1 MPLTK
6 LALRPGINKEGTT
19 YSNEG
24 GYFNCDKVRF
34 RSGYAEKLG
43 GWLKWVEGYKGVA
56 GTIMNWNSL
65 SSEDLLGLGTNQKYY
80 IETGATFRD
89 ITPLRTTA
97 TGLSG
102 IFDGTNG
109 DLYITVN
116 HTSHGVTAG
125 SFVTYSGVSSTLGGV
140 TMNAEFEV
148 LSVTNANTY
157 LIASPSVLS
166 GSFSAAGGAA
176 ITAAYQINA
185 GNTIYSTGV
194 GWGVPGWSSGGWGSA
209 TAAGIPPRQWSQ
221 DLYGEDLLMAYSY
234 GNIYYWEKN
243 TSTFPRAVTL
253 QYYID
258 NSAPAAV
265 TLSTSLSDISFA
277 SGVTVLTVANTDGIV
292 RGAKVV
298 GTGIPTDTYV
308 AIDWDF
314 STSVEIVDAS
324 ESAATTTAVASGTY
338 TFSYGGRNAPDRTE
352 YIVASD
358 TSHFSIALGS
368 KPYDP
373 TNYNPAYD
381 PMLVRWSDQDNPY
394 QWVPSA
400 ANQTGEQ
407 HLSNGS
413 VLICAQNSRQEIL
426 LWSDV
431 AVYSMQYLGPPY
443 VWGFTLIGD
452 NTSIISPNAAIA
464 VNTVTY
470 WMGVDKFY
478 QYNGRLE
485 TLSCTIWKYIYDNL
499 NKEQAHQVV
508 CGSNEGYSEIWWF
521 YPSTASIVNDSYV
534 IYNYLDQTWYYGTM
548 NRSAW
553 LDSPL
558 QPSPMGAFGIQ
569 TSYLASSISSSATQI
584 TLMNGSTYPVAGTV
598 LIDSEYITYTGVNG
612 NILTGCTRGA
622 NNVLATPV
630 VPTTAA
636 SHLQYAPVTFLVP
649 NQIMYH
655 ENGCDDRSLG
665 NSYPLAI
672 ESYIESS
679 DFDIGDGNNFG
690 FLWRIL
696 PDLTFRGS
704 TGVNPEVTLSVKSRI
719 NSGAAYTTAFTDPTN
734 VTRTSAAT
742 ITPEE
747 YTGQVYI
754 RTRGRQAAFRVD
766 STEVGTAWQ
775 VGAMRIDVRQDGRR

>member
-1 MPLTK
+1 MPITK
-6 LALRPGINKEGTT
+6 LQFRPGINKEGTT

-24 GYFNCDKVRF
+24 GYYNCNKIRF

-56 GTIMNWNSL
+56 GTMMNWTSYT
-65 SSEDLLGLGTNQKYY
+65 SEDLLGLGTNVKYY
-80 IETGATFRD
+80 IETGATFHD
-89 ITPLRTTA
+89 ITPLRTTV

-102 IFDGTNG
+102 IFTGVSGN
-109 DLYITVN
+109 LYITVS
-116 HTSHGVTAG
+116 HTSHGATAG
-125 SFVTYSGVSSTLGGV
+125 TCVTYSGVSTTLGGV
-140 TMNAEFEV
+140 TMNSEFEV
-148 LSVTNANTY
+148 LSVTDANTY

-176 ITAAYQINA
+176 ITAEYQINA
-185 GNTIYSTGV
+185 GNIIYSTGV
-194 GWGVPGWSSGGWGSA
+194 GWGVPGWSAGGWGSA
-209 TAAGIPPRQWSQ
+209 TAAGIPPRLWSQ

-243 TSTFPRAVTL
+243 TTSFPRAVTL
-253 QYYID
+253 QSYAD
-258 NSAPAAV
+258 
-265 TLSTSLSDISFA
+265 TQTK
-277 SGVTVLTVANTDGIV
+277 TQVLTTASATSSTTIVVDNTDGITT
-292 RGAKVV
+292 GSPIS
-298 GTGIPTDTYV
+298 GTGIPTGTYV
-308 AIDWDF
+308 TTAWNY
-314 STSVEIVDAS
+314 STSLTLNQAV
-324 ESAATTTAVASGTY
+324 TVASGATITVNY
-338 TFSYGGRNAPDRTE
+338 AGLHAPNRTE

-358 TSHFSIALGS
+358 TSHFTIALGS

-373 TNYNPAYD
+373 TNFDPTYD

-394 QWVPSA
+394 EWVPSA

-413 VLICAQNSRQEIL
+413 ILICAQNSRQEIL

-431 AVYSMQYLGPPY
+431 ALYSMQYLGPPY

-478 QYNGRLE
+478 SYNGRLE
-485 TLSCTIWKYIYDNL
+485 TLPCTIWKYIYDDL

-521 YPSTASIVNDSYV
+521 YPSIGSIVNNSYV
-534 IYNYLDQTWYYGTM
+534 IYNYLEQTWYYGTM

-558 QPSPMGAFGIQ
+558 QPSPIAAFGIQ
-569 TSYLASSISSSATQI
+569 TSYLASAIGATTPDNQI
-584 TLMNGSTYPVAGTV
+584 TLMNGSTYPAAGTV
-598 LIDSEYITYTGVNG
+598 LIDSEYITYTSVDG
-612 NILTGCTRGA
+612 NTLKGCTRGA
-622 NNVLATPV
+622 NNVLTTPV
-630 VPTTAA
+630 VPTTAT
-636 SHLQYAPVTFLVP
+636 SHLQYAPVTFLIP
-649 NQIMYH
+649 NQVMYH
-655 ENGCDDRSLG
+655 ENGCDDKSLG
-665 NSYPLAI
+665 NAYPLAI
-672 ESYIESS
+672 EAYLESS

-690 FLWRIL
+690 FIWRIL

-704 TGVNPEVTLSVKSRI
+704 TGVSPEIMLSLKSRI
-719 NSGAAYTTAFTDPTN
+719 NSGSAYTTAFTDPNN

-754 RTRGRQAAFRVD
+754 RARGRQAAFRVD